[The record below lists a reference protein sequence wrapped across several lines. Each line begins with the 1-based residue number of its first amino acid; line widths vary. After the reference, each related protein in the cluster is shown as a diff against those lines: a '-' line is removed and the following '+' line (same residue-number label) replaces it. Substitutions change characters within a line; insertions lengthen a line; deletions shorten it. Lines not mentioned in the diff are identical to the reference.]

1 MNVLQSSQSSQP
13 QVVTHSF
20 IPAQLRAEAKAD
32 GLPQPGSAYA
42 SRGIQ
47 APVHSRTEQI
57 LSRQD
62 LQEFGSLKCL
72 KGERSLLKT
81 AFSATVLFI
90 WRCVVTWVGVE

>member
-13 QVVTHSF
+13 QVVAHSF

-32 GLPQPGSAYA
+32 ELPQPGSASA

-57 LSRQD
+57 LSGQD
-62 LQEFGSLKCL
+62 LQEFGSLESL
-72 KGERSLLKT
+72 EGERSLLQNS
-81 AFSATVLFI
+81 F
-90 WRCVVTWVGVE
+90 